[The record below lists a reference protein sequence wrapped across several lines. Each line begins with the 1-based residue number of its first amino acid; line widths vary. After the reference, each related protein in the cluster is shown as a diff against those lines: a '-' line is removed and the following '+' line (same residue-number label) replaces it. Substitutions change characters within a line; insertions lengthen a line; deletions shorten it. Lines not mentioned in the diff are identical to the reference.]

1 MIIIDEYWRHTC
13 GVTFLWFAPTTPN
26 LWYMHTLYREFL
38 VRRIV
43 VKIMYVSL
51 CGNHACIDKEQESIQ
66 ISSILQLIDE
76 INSDP

>member
-1 MIIIDEYWRHTC
+1 M
-13 GVTFLWFAPTTPN
+13 
-26 LWYMHTLYREFL
+26 
-38 VRRIV
+38 